1 MLTDGKDQTHPTD
14 RERQYLKNLRL
25 QEPTSS
31 THPDFTIRHAHLSRV
46 SEKDLRYLRSVSD
59 FCINQINGGVKDTGV
74 DKGSMYFIED
84 HTDEKAVRPIFEA
97 YDYNQNTVGSV
108 RGMTSFSR
116 EDIVDIYCNSILYE
130 YNEGISGR
138 GIS

>member
-1 MLTDGKDQTHPTD
+1 
-14 RERQYLKNLRL
+14 
-25 QEPTSS
+25 
-31 THPDFTIRHAHLSRV
+31 
-46 SEKDLRYLRSVSD
+46 
-59 FCINQINGGVKDTGV
+59 
-74 DKGSMYFIED
+74 MYFIED

-97 YDYNQNTVGSV
+97 YDYNQNTVGAV

-116 EDIVDIYCNSILYE
+116 KDIVDIYCNSILST

>member
-1 MLTDGKDQTHPTD
+1 M
-14 RERQYLKNLRL
+14 KNFRITN
-25 QEPTSS
+25 PNAK

-46 SEKDLRYLRSVSD
+46 SEKDLGYLRSVSD
-59 FCINQINGGVKDTGV
+59 FCINQINGGVKEIEV

-84 HTDEKAVRPIFEA
+84 HTEDKVVRKVFEA
-97 YDYNQNTVGSV
+97 YDYNQNTVGAV

-116 EDIVDIYCNSILYE
+116 EDIVSIYCNSILYE
-130 YNEGISGR
+130 YNNVFSGR

>member
-1 MLTDGKDQTHPTD
+1 MKD
-14 RERQYLKNLRL
+14 LRL
-25 QEPTSS
+25 LKPSS
-31 THPDFTIRHAHLSRV
+31 DTHPDFTIRHAHLSRV
-46 SEKDLRYLRSVSD
+46 SEKELNYLRSVSD
-59 FCINQINGGVKDTGV
+59 FCINQINGGVKDTEV

-84 HTDEKAVRPIFEA
+84 HTDDKAVREVFEA
-97 YDYNQNTVGSV
+97 YDYNQNTVGAV

-116 EDIVDIYCNSILYE
+116 KDIVDIYCNSILYE